1 MRIKKQLLAAL
12 FILFNIHALQA
23 QDTALLSKV
32 KAALQKIW
40 PNNRAINLVFHGHSV
55 PAGYFATPAV
65 RTLDAYPQQVL
76 RGLKEKYPNAVI
88 NVIVTAIG
96 GENSVKG
103 AGRFAG
109 DVLVHQPDVLFIDYA
124 LNDRAVG
131 LEKAKAAWEQMIREA
146 QAKNIPVILLTPSP
160 DVSTDWKSATNPL
173 RQHRDQIVALAEK
186 YHTGLVDSY
195 GIFLRQPDVKPL
207 MAQSN
212 HPNEKGHRLIAEGIL
227 HWF

>member
-1 MRIKKQLLAAL
+1 MKHTLLAAL
-12 FILFNIHALQA
+12 FIIFSMQALPA
-23 QDTALLSKV
+23 QDTALLQHV
-32 KAALQKIW
+32 KTELKKTW

-65 RTLDAYPQQVL
+65 HTLEAYPQQVL
-76 RGLKEKYPNAVI
+76 KGLKKKYPNAVI

-103 AGRFAG
+103 AARFSST
-109 DVLVHQPDVLFIDYA
+109 VLIHQPDVLFIDYA

-131 LEKAKAAWEQMIREA
+131 LDKARAATEQMVREA
-146 QAKNIPVILLTPSP
+146 QAKQIPVILLTPSP
-160 DVSTDWKSATNPL
+160 DIATPWKEAGNPL
-173 RQHRDQIVALAEK
+173 RQLRDQIVALSEK

-207 MAQSN
+207 MAQNN